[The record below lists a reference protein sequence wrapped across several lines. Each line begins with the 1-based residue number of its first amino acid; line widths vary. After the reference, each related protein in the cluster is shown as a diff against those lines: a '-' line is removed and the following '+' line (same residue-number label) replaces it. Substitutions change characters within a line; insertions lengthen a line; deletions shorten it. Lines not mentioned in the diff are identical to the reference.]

1 MCTVLRFILAFIVL
15 IIVTADP
22 SVAAQPTPAFEP
34 VRCPVPIP
42 AFAVVDC
49 GYVTVPERH
58 EAPDG
63 KQIRLAVAIL
73 RATDPN
79 KVSDPVLYLEGG
91 PGGSA
96 VWGLDAWVGHPITQQ
111 RDLILLDQRGTGFS
125 EPGLFCWNYEYPFD
139 VDVVDLDVY
148 ERACRDHLMRDG
160 IDLGAYNSAQTARD
174 IPLVVRALG
183 LEQVN
188 LYGISYGTRVA
199 LTAMRDAP
207 DVIRAVVLDSPYPP
221 QVDGFELQALYGYQQ
236 INALL
241 ERCASDPQCG
251 AAFPDLK
258 ARFYAF
264 LDSDAGT
271 YADVGDGYEE
281 LTSATI
287 VSVLFD
293 TMYYSVAIPYIPM
306 ALDRMIAGDGTFFG
320 EVAAGYIGPPTS
332 GDEDDRLE
340 EMVGL
345 ADDIAFAY
353 SGFDDFDAYL
363 DFLYEMDDA
372 GRIELYR
379 TAIDQAADDEYFELI
394 GLYLD
399 ADTIEQAEAY
409 MASLSDEEYFR
420 VIDGLVS
427 VLALGYTDVGD
438 SDAAFNSVHCV
449 EEIPFNSY
457 EETEALSVDLP
468 QAVKDGLLEGVLGQF
483 ETCSYW
489 GVTAAGPIETQPV
502 QSVIPTLVLAGEFDP
517 ITPPVWAL
525 EAAVGLSAAQVV
537 IIPGA
542 GHSVIDSGECAQSL
556 GIAFLNNPTA
566 ALDTSCASNFTV
578 PWVVR

>member
-1 MCTVLRFILAFIVL
+1 MT
-15 IIVTADP
+15 
-22 SVAAQPTPAFEP
+22 AAQPAPAFEP
-34 VRCPVPIP
+34 IRCPVPVP
-42 AFAVVDC
+42 AFTVVDC

-58 EAPDG
+58 ETPDG

-79 KVSDPVLYLEGG
+79 KHPDPVLYLEGG

-96 VWGLDAWVGHPITQQ
+96 VWGLDVWVDNPLTQQ

-139 VDVVDLDVY
+139 VDEVDFSVY
-148 ERACRDHLMRDG
+148 ERACRDQLQRDD

-183 LEQVN
+183 LDQVN

-199 LTAMRDAP
+199 MTAMRDAP

-221 QVDGFELQALYGYQQ
+221 QVDGFEVQALYGYQQ

-241 ERCASDPQCG
+241 ERCANDPQCG
-251 AAFPDLK
+251 EAFPDLK
-258 ARFYAF
+258 TRFYTF
-264 LDSDAGT
+264 LDSDIGT

-281 LTSATI
+281 LTSADI
-287 VSVLFD
+287 VSLLFD
-293 TMYYSVAIPYIPM
+293 SMYYSVAIPYIPL
-306 ALDRMIAGDGTFFG
+306 ALDLMIRGDGTFFG
-320 EVAAGYIGPPTS
+320 EIAAGYIGPSTS
-332 GDEDDRLE
+332 GDDGERFELLY
-340 EMVGL
+340 GL

-353 SGFDDFDAYL
+353 SGFDDFDDFL
-363 DFLYEMDDA
+363 DFLYELDDDE
-372 GRIELYR
+372 RIELYR
-379 TAIDQAADDEYFELI
+379 TAIDQSTDDEYFELV
-394 GLYLD
+394 GLYLG
-399 ADTIEQAEAY
+399 ADTIEQTEAY
-409 MASLSDEEYFR
+409 MAGLNDEEYFR
-420 VIDGLVS
+420 VIDGLIGT
-427 VLALGYTDVGD
+427 LALGYTDVGD

-457 EETEALSVDLP
+457 DEAEALSVDLP
-468 QAVKDGLLEGVLGQF
+468 EAVKDGLLDGALNQF

-489 GVTAAGPIETQPV
+489 GVSAAGPIEAAV
-502 QSVIPTLVLAGEFDP
+502 VRSDIPTLVLAGEFDP

-542 GHSVIDSGECAQSL
+542 GHSVIDSGECAQAL
-556 GIAFLNNPTA
+556 GITFLNNPTA
-566 ALDTSCASNFTV
+566 ALDASCANNFTV